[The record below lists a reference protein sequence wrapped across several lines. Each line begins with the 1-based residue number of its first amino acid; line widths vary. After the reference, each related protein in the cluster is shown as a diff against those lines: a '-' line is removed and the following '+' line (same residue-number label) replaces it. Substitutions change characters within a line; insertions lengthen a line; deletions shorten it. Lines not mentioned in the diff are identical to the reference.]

1 MKHESKPRVAEL
13 VILLGSATQKLCGKP
28 SAGLQLSHQGQ
39 VILYLQVLIPTLS
52 ICLTVCNSQTFHEQ
66 HKSTVLAKLE
76 GEKWRRGQAKKS
88 EIDSLHSVLKERLAV
103 ADIQECKESVEEVL
117 VGEESHTFAEAVV
130 PLLVALSSY
139 LALGDSLPNARVE
152 ASPIRTTHFI
162 FIQLL
167 HVRLDSKLQN
177 C

>member
-1 MKHESKPRVAEL
+1 MIK
-13 VILLGSATQKLCGKP
+13 
-28 SAGLQLSHQGQ
+28 
-39 VILYLQVLIPTLS
+39 
-52 ICLTVCNSQTFHEQ
+52 SQTFHEH

-88 EIDSLHSVLKERLAV
+88 ELDSLHSVLKERLAV
-103 ADIQECKESVEEVL
+103 ADIQEGKESVEEVL

-152 ASPIRTTHFI
+152 ASPIATTHFI
-162 FIQLL
+162 FFQLL
-167 HVRLDSKLQN
+167 HARLDSKLQN